1 MVETIEKHS
10 INKILQQCVY
20 YRPPVTEIIQT
31 VHRSYK
37 EAVICEYNINIMYT
51 LCNKSQN

>member
-31 VHRSYK
+31 VHRLYK